1 VNIFSRRDTP
11 RTASRAR
18 LTGLAAAGAAAAVA
32 AGRVRRGRARDR
44 AWDPDPPRATTGPL
58 VSDEQWAE
66 DRAYVAAGLQPLD
79 AGARRLEAIDIGEG
93 EPILYI
99 PLMSHVE
106 VVYAR
111 QLRDFSRDHR
121 AVLFRRE
128 EPTDRPVGIAER
140 VDEALAVLDAL
151 GIDRAHIVGRG
162 QASIVAAAF
171 ALAHPERSRSL
182 VMVNVGMRHR
192 VPPVLLTHT
201 INWALLHLPIEH
213 RLIKEE
219 SWRRQVVGF
228 LSGPEQ
234 RLTRQQLLSVY
245 REIPNFIE
253 VCKYSVSPLELDHDL
268 RETAKDLTV
277 PTLLLGADEDP
288 RASRE
293 DLEQLA
299 AALPD
304 CRGVHMVA
312 QGGRFVNY
320 VRGDE
325 INGLIRD
332 FYTSLSREPELA
344 R

>member
-1 VNIFSRRDTP
+1 MSRTRV
-11 RTASRAR
+11 
-18 LTGLAAAGAAAAVA
+18 TGLAAAGTAAAVV
-32 AGRVRRGRARDR
+32 AGRLRRGRARRDR

-66 DRAYVAAGLQPLD
+66 DRRYVAAGLRPLD
-79 AGARRLEAIDIGEG
+79 AGGRRLEVIDIGDG

-111 QLRDFSRDHR
+111 QLRHFSRDHR

-140 VDEALAVLDAL
+140 VAEALAVLDAL
-151 GIDRAHIVGRG
+151 GIERAHIVGRG

-213 RLIKEE
+213 RLVKED
-219 SWRRQVVGF
+219 SWRRQVVSF
-228 LSGPEQ
+228 LSGPDQ
-234 RLTRQQLLSVY
+234 RLTRHQLLAVY

-268 RETAKDLTV
+268 RETAKDLNV
-277 PTLLLGADEDP
+277 PALLLGADEDP

-293 DLEQLA
+293 DLEELA

-304 CRGVHMVA
+304 CRGVHMVG

-320 VRGDE
+320 VQGDE
-325 INGLIRD
+325 VNRLIRD
-332 FYTSLSREPELA
+332 FYASLSREPEPA
-344 R
+344 ASR

>member
-1 VNIFSRRDTP
+1 V
-11 RTASRAR
+11 SRAR
-18 LTGLAAAGAAAAVA
+18 LTGLAAAAGTAAAVVA
-32 AGRVRRGRARDR
+32 RRLRRGHAHDER
-44 AWDPDPPRATTGPL
+44 AWAPDPPRATTGPL

-66 DRAYVAAGLQPLD
+66 DRRYVAAGLRPLD
-79 AGARRLEAIDIGEG
+79 AGGRRLEVIDIGDG

-111 QLRDFSRDHR
+111 QLRDFGRDHR

-128 EPTDRPVGIAER
+128 EPTDRAVGIAER
-140 VDEALAVLDAL
+140 VEEALAVLDAL
-151 GIDRAHIVGRG
+151 GIEKAHIVGRG
-162 QASIVAAAF
+162 QASLVAAAV
-171 ALAHPERSRSL
+171 ALAHPGRSRSR

-192 VPPVLLTHT
+192 VPPILVTHT

-213 RLIKEE
+213 RLIREE
-219 SWRRQVVGF
+219 SWRRQVVTF
-228 LSGPEQ
+228 LSGPDQ
-234 RLTRQQLLSVY
+234 RLTRHQLLSVY

-268 RETAKDLTV
+268 RETAKDLNV
-277 PTLLLGADEDP
+277 PALLLGADEDP

-293 DLEQLA
+293 DLEELA

-320 VRGDE
+320 IQGDE
-325 INGLIRD
+325 VNRLIHD
-332 FYTSLSREPELA
+332 FYASLSREPELA
-344 R
+344 L

>member
-1 VNIFSRRDTP
+1 
-11 RTASRAR
+11 
-18 LTGLAAAGAAAAVA
+18 
-32 AGRVRRGRARDR
+32 
-44 AWDPDPPRATTGPL
+44 AWDPDPPRAAAGPL
-58 VSDEQWAE
+58 VSDEQWAA
-66 DRAYVAAGLQPLD
+66 DREYVAAGLRPLD
-79 AGARRLEAIDIGEG
+79 AAGRALELMDVGEG

-121 AVLFRRE
+121 TLIFRRE
-128 EPTDRPVGIAER
+128 EPTDRAVGIPER
-140 VDEALAVLDAL
+140 VAEALAVLDTL
-151 GIDRAHIVGRG
+151 GIDSAHIVGRG

-192 VPPVLLTHT
+192 VPPVLITSG

-213 RLIKEE
+213 RLMKQDG
-219 SWRRQVVGF
+219 WRRRVVSF
-228 LSGPEQ
+228 LAGPEQ
-234 RLTRQQLLSVY
+234 RLTRHQLLSVY
-245 REIPNFIE
+245 SEIPNFIE

-268 RETAKDLTV
+268 RETARDLTV

-293 DLEQLA
+293 DLEELA

-304 CRGVHMVA
+304 CRGVHMVG

-320 VRGDE
+320 IQGDE
-325 INGLIRD
+325 VNRLIRA
-332 FYTSLSREPELA
+332 FYAGLGPQPEPASQSRA
-344 R
+344 